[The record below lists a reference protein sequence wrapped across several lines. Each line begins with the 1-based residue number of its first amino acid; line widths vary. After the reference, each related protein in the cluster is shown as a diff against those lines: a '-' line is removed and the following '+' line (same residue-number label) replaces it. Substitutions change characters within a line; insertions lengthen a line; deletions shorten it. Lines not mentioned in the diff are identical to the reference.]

1 MAEID
6 TSGGG
11 GKHKGGVR
19 SKKMST
25 RVDLTPMVDLAFLL
39 ITFFMLTTTLSKPKA
54 MQLNMPKKTDN
65 EKDKQEVGECQVLNV
80 LIDTLDQV
88 WYYEGLQVAGL
99 QKTGFDPSAKD
110 GGVRK
115 VVLDMMKKVPN
126 TCPLTSKG
134 NKRDAIVLIKMLKGA
149 RYKNMVDIL
158 DEMDVTGC
166 KIYAIQEPDP
176 IEVEAVENGGTVK
189 TFNKDVVQE
198 TQK

>member
-19 SKKMST
+19 SKKLST

-39 ITFFMLTTTLSKPKA
+39 ITFFMLTTTLSKPHA
-54 MQLNMPKKTDN
+54 MQLNMPKKPEND
-65 EKDKQEVGECQVLNV
+65 KDKQEIGECQVLNV
-80 LIDTLDQV
+80 LIDTMDHV

-99 QKTGFDPSAKD
+99 KQTEFSPDSKD

-126 TCPLTSKG
+126 ACPLTSKG
-134 NKRDAIVLIKMLKGA
+134 EKREAIVLIKMMHGA
-149 RYKNMVDIL
+149 RYENMVDIL
-158 DEMDVTGC
+158 NEMDITGC
-166 KIYAIQEPDP
+166 KTYAIQEPDP
-176 IEVEAVENGGTVK
+176 IEVEAVENGGVVK
-189 TFNKDVVQE
+189 SFTRE
-198 TQK
+198 TAQNP